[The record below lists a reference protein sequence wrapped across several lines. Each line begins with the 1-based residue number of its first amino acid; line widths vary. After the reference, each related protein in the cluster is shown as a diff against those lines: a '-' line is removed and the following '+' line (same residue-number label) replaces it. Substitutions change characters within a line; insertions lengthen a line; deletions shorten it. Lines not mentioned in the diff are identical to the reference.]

1 MSGCASRKSLPRRRR
16 SRPRCR
22 ARVIRSWRS
31 NAGFGRRSGAL
42 RVMRKRLGLMIGL
55 AALAGSAALVALML
69 GYVAHN
75 DIGLT
80 RLAIR
85 HSALIAGA
93 VLAMLLV
100 A

>member
-1 MSGCASRKSLPRRRR
+1 MP
-16 SRPRCR
+16 
-22 ARVIRSWRS
+22 
-31 NAGFGRRSGAL
+31 
-42 RVMRKRLGLMIGL
+42 KRLGLMIGL
-55 AALAGSAALVALML
+55 ATLAGCAALVAMML

>member
-1 MSGCASRKSLPRRRR
+1 
-16 SRPRCR
+16 
-22 ARVIRSWRS
+22 
-31 NAGFGRRSGAL
+31 
-42 RVMRKRLGLMIGL
+42 MRKRLGLMIGL
-55 AALAGSAALVALML
+55 AALAGSAALVAVML
-69 GYVAHN
+69 GHVIHN
-75 DIGLT
+75 DIGFT

>member
-1 MSGCASRKSLPRRRR
+1 MP
-16 SRPRCR
+16 
-22 ARVIRSWRS
+22 
-31 NAGFGRRSGAL
+31 
-42 RVMRKRLGLMIGL
+42 KRLGLMIGL
-55 AALAGSAALVALML
+55 AVLAGAAALVAMML
-69 GYVAHN
+69 GHVAHN

-100 A
+100 G

>member
-1 MSGCASRKSLPRRRR
+1 MGKRR
-16 SRPRCR
+16 
-22 ARVIRSWRS
+22 
-31 NAGFGRRSGAL
+31 
-42 RVMRKRLGLMIGL
+42 GLMIGL
-55 AALAGSAALVALML
+55 AALAGSAVLAAMTL
-69 GYVAHN
+69 GHVAHN

>member
-1 MSGCASRKSLPRRRR
+1 MNAAWIVFQKELKEVLRDRRTMM
-16 SRPRCR
+16 
-22 ARVIRSWRS
+22 A
-31 NAGFGRRSGAL
+31 
-42 RVMRKRLGLMIGL
+42 IGL
-55 AALAGSAALVALML
+55 AALAGSAALVAITL
-69 GYVAHN
+69 GHVAHN

>member
-1 MSGCASRKSLPRRRR
+1 
-16 SRPRCR
+16 
-22 ARVIRSWRS
+22 
-31 NAGFGRRSGAL
+31 
-42 RVMRKRLGLMIGL
+42 MIGL

-69 GYVAHN
+69 GHVAHN

-85 HSALIAGA
+85 HSALIASA
-93 VLAMLLV
+93 VIAMLLM